1 MAFCVTLAPAGTWL
15 PPMLLPAFNTMLPDV
30 VTGPLIV
37 KISPVAPAPDD
48 PAVKTIVPLDI
59 DCTPME
65 PMVNGLCAVI

>member
-1 MAFCVTLAPAGTWL
+1 MAFCVTLTPVGID
-15 PPMLLPAFNTMLPDV
+15 PKMLLPAFNTIIPDV
-30 VTGPLIV
+30 LTGPLIV
-37 KISPVAPAPDD
+37 KSSPVIPPPDA